1 VSRTEQRLQRLERR
15 IGLKPGPRL
24 IYLMPN
30 LEADEGEETPYR
42 VKLSSEVWAH
52 VFRRPLSSD
61 EVKKLTDEFGR
72 SNDFTT

>member
-1 VSRTEQRLQRLERR
+1 MSRTEQRLQRLERR

-30 LEADEGEETPYR
+30 LEADEGEETPYC

-52 VFRRPLSSD
+52 VFGRPLSSD
-61 EVKKLTDEFGR
+61 EVKKLKDEFGR
-72 SNDFTT
+72 SNDSAT